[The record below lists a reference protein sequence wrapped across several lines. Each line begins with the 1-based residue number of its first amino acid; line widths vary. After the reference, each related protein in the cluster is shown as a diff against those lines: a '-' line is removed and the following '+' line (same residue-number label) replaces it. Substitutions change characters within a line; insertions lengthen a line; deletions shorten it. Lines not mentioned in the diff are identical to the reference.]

1 MLLPHLSYSSSVQ
14 LMKNMTKFQ
23 LEITSVHHPCT
34 KEDFFEIR
42 KPELIEM
49 VFLTE
54 KKMSGKKKTD
64 AREGCC

>member
-1 MLLPHLSYSSSVQ
+1 
-14 LMKNMTKFQ
+14 MTKFQ